1 MKPLMKSQQII
12 LLYSNK
18 ESRENR
24 RFAMNVKIIRSNRK
38 TLVIQINPDLS
49 VTVRAPIYASQR
61 EIGRIL
67 KEKEGWIQKHI
78 EKIREQE
85 AKRKEMYG
93 EKGEYGKSAERE
105 YLSNEEIH
113 KLAEKAL
120 EYIPKRVSYFAKQIG
135 VTYGKITIRNQKT
148 RWGSCSSKGN
158 LNFNCLLMLT
168 PPEVIDYVVVHELCH
183 RKEMNHSGAF
193 WAEVEKAIPDYKEQ
207 VKWLKENGEKII
219 GRMKQ

>member
-1 MKPLMKSQQII
+1 
-12 LLYSNK
+12 
-18 ESRENR
+18 
-24 RFAMNVKIIRSNRK
+24 MNVKIIRSNRK
-38 TLVIQINPDLS
+38 TLAIQINPDLS

-183 RKEMNHSGAF
+183 RKEMNHSEAF
-193 WAEVEKAIPDYKEQ
+193 WAEVEKVIPDYKEQ
-207 VKWLKENGEKII
+207 VKWLKENGGKII
-219 GRMKQ
+219 GRMK

>member
-1 MKPLMKSQQII
+1 MSQEALPVRKNARGSIT

-38 TLVIQINPDLS
+38 TLAIQINPDLS
-49 VTVRAPIYASQR
+49 VTVRAPMYAPQSDI
-61 EIGRIL
+61 ERIL
-67 KEKEGWIQKHI
+67 REKEGWIQKHI

-85 AKRKEMYG
+85 AKKKEIQG
-93 EKGEYGKSAERE
+93 ESVESE
-105 YLSNEEIH
+105 YLTNEEIK
-113 KLAEKAL
+113 KLADKAL
-120 EYIPKRVSYFAKQIG
+120 QHIPKRVSYYAKQIG

-148 RWGSCSSKGN
+148 RWGSCSGKGN

-168 PPEVIDYVVVHELCH
+168 PPEVIDYVIVHELCH

-193 WAEVEKAIPDYKEQ
+193 RAEVEKILPDYKEQ
-207 VKWLKENGEKII
+207 VKWLKENGGKII
-219 GRMKQ
+219 GRMK

>member
-1 MKPLMKSQQII
+1 
-12 LLYSNK
+12 
-18 ESRENR
+18 
-24 RFAMNVKIIRSNRK
+24 MNVKIIRSNRK
-38 TLVIQINPDLS
+38 TLAIQINPDLS
-49 VTVRAPIYASQR
+49 VTVRAPMYAPQSDI
-61 EIGRIL
+61 ERIL
-67 KEKEGWIQKHI
+67 REKEGWIQKHI

-85 AKRKEMYG
+85 ANRKETQG
-93 EKGEYGKSAERE
+93 ESVERE
-105 YLSNEEIH
+105 YLTNEEIK
-113 KLAEKAL
+113 KLADKAL
-120 EYIPKRVSYFAKQIG
+120 QHIPKRVSYFAKQIG

-193 WAEVEKAIPDYKEQ
+193 RAEVEKILPDYKEQ
-207 VKWLKENGEKII
+207 VKWLKENGGQII

>member
-1 MKPLMKSQQII
+1 
-12 LLYSNK
+12 
-18 ESRENR
+18 
-24 RFAMNVKIIRSNRK
+24 MNVKIIRSNRK
-38 TLVIQINPDLS
+38 TLAIQINPDLS
-49 VTVRAPIYASQR
+49 VTVRAPMYAPQSDI
-61 EIGRIL
+61 ERIL
-67 KEKEGWIQKHI
+67 REKEGWIQKHI

-168 PPEVIDYVVVHELCH
+168 PPEVIDYVIVHELCH

-219 GRMKQ
+219 GRMK

>member
-1 MKPLMKSQQII
+1 MGNLIEARRKEDERKS
-12 LLYSNK
+12 
-18 ESRENR
+18 R

-38 TLVIQINPDLS
+38 TLAIQINPDLS
-49 VTVRAPIYASQR
+49 VTVRAPMYAPQSDI
-61 EIGRIL
+61 ERIL
-67 KEKEGWIQKHI
+67 REKEGWIQKHI

-93 EKGEYGKSAERE
+93 EKGEYGESVESE
-105 YLSNEEIH
+105 YLTNEEIK
-113 KLAEKAL
+113 KLADKAL
-120 EYIPKRVSYFAKQIG
+120 QHIPKRVSYYAKQIG

-183 RKEMNHSGAF
+183 RKEMNHSRVF
-193 WAEVEKAIPDYKEQ
+193 WVEVEKVLPNYKEQ
-207 VKWLKENGEKII
+207 VKWLKENGGQII
-219 GRMKQ
+219 GRMK

>member
-1 MKPLMKSQQII
+1 
-12 LLYSNK
+12 
-18 ESRENR
+18 
-24 RFAMNVKIIRSNRK
+24 MNVKIIRSNRK
-38 TLVIQINPDLS
+38 TLAIQINPDLS

-67 KEKEGWIQKHI
+67 KEKEGWIQKHN

-193 WAEVEKAIPDYKEQ
+193 WAEIEKVIPSYKEQ
-207 VKWLKENGEKII
+207 VKWLKENGGKII
-219 GRMKQ
+219 GRMK

>member
-1 MKPLMKSQQII
+1 
-12 LLYSNK
+12 
-18 ESRENR
+18 
-24 RFAMNVKIIRSNRK
+24 MNVKIIRSNRK
-38 TLVIQINPDLS
+38 TLAIQINPDLS
-49 VTVRAPIYASQR
+49 VIVRAPMYAPQSDI
-61 EIGRIL
+61 ERIL
-67 KEKEGWIQKHI
+67 RDKEGWIQKHI

-193 WAEVEKAIPDYKEQ
+193 WAEIEKVIPSYKEQ
-207 VKWLKENGEKII
+207 VKWLKENGGKII